1 MTERIA
7 AVHREVVKLEPK
19 RLALAL
25 DPRFATFKTYGPPM
39 SHLYDHINWCG
50 ASIPAQIE
58 FVWGVIPRPSKGI
71 KGINSHPIPW
81 GGDVLIVG
89 WPMTEPM
96 V

>member
-25 DPRFATFKTYGPPM
+25 DPRFATLKTYGPPM
-39 SHLYDHINWCG
+39 SYLYDRINWCG

-58 FVWGVIPRPSKGI
+58 FVWGVIPRPSKRI
-71 KGINSHPIPW
+71 KGIHYQNTPHLGAGMI
-81 GGDVLIVG
+81 
-89 WPMTEPM
+89 
-96 V
+96 